1 MYKIKGGR
9 FTFMKKAF
17 CFFVLLFSIAMLL
30 CACQFP
36 IHYSQQENT
45 EDSLDEN
52 SNLTTSSDT
61 STTENDGDGTFLDWK
76 SAYLNVIEEREEQKE
91 KLGYVYDS
99 RYALVY
105 VDNDDIPE
113 LYVNGWSEAE
123 GDLIYSYKNSRL
135 IEQYL
140 GRLFGG
146 KYVERSGIV
155 INQNGHMGQYYDNVY
170 KLDPNGFSQIL
181 KASYTE
187 RYVPLENSKNDD
199 YEIINEY
206 FINGKTVSKDEYNA
220 AINATV
226 DLSQAV
232 EFYENSVPY
241 DVIKQQ
247 IADCK

>member
-1 MYKIKGGR
+1 
-9 FTFMKKAF
+9 MKKIILSILF
-17 CFFVLLFSIAMLL
+17 CFLICL
-30 CACQFP
+30 CACQVP
-36 IHYSQQENT
+36 TQQNNENT
-45 EDSLDEN
+45 QDLIEKN
-52 SNLTTSSDT
+52 SHTTTNPSTNDT
-61 STTENDGDGTFLDWK
+61 QKDDGATFFDWK
-76 SAYLNVIEEREEQKE
+76 TAYLDFIERRESEYGRE
-91 KLGYVYDS
+91 SDYGFDF

-105 VDNDDIPE
+105 IDNDDIPE
-113 LYVNGWSEAE
+113 LYAMGACEAD
-123 GDLIYSYKNSRL
+123 GDLICSFRNGCM

-140 GRLFGG
+140 SRNAGG
-146 KYVERSGIV
+146 KYVERGGII
-155 INQNGHMGQYYDNVY
+155 INQNGHMGRYYDNVY
-170 KLDPNGFSQIL
+170 KLDTNGFSQIL
-181 KASYTE
+181 KASRTE

-232 EFYENSVPY
+232 EFYENSVSY

>member
-1 MYKIKGGR
+1 M
-9 FTFMKKAF
+9 
-17 CFFVLLFSIAMLL
+17 
-30 CACQFP
+30 
-36 IHYSQQENT
+36 
-45 EDSLDEN
+45 
-52 SNLTTSSDT
+52 
-61 STTENDGDGTFLDWK
+61 
-76 SAYLNVIEEREEQKE
+76 
-91 KLGYVYDS
+91 
-99 RYALVY
+99 
-105 VDNDDIPE
+105 
-113 LYVNGWSEAE
+113 NGWSEAE

-135 IEQYL
+135 IEQHL

-155 INQNGHMGQYYDNVY
+155 INQNGHMGQYHDNVY
-170 KLDPNGFSQIL
+170 KLDQNGFSQIL

-232 EFYENSVPY
+232 EFYENSVSY

>member
-1 MYKIKGGR
+1 
-9 FTFMKKAF
+9 MKKVF
-17 CFFVLLFSIAMLL
+17 CFLVLLFSVAMLL

-36 IHYSQQENT
+36 IHYSQQKNT
-45 EDSLDEN
+45 EDSLDDN
-52 SNLTTSSDT
+52 SNLTTNPDT

-76 SAYLNVIEEREEQKE
+76 SAYLDFIESRESE
-91 KLGYVYDS
+91 YDFDY

-113 LYVNGWSEAE
+113 LYAMGVCEAD
-123 GDLIYSYKNSRL
+123 GDLICSYKNGRL
-135 IEQYL
+135 IKQHL

-170 KLDPNGFSQIL
+170 KLDQNGFSQIL
-181 KASYTE
+181 KASYTK

-199 YEIINEY
+199 YEIVNEY
-206 FINGKTVSKDEYNA
+206 FINSKTVSKDEYNA

-232 EFYENSVPY
+232 EFYEHSVSY

>member
-9 FTFMKKAF
+9 FTFMKKVF
-17 CFFVLLFSIAMLL
+17 CFSVLLFSIAMLL

-52 SNLTTSSDT
+52 SNLTTNPDT
-61 STTENDGDGTFLDWK
+61 STTENDGDGIFLDWK
-76 SAYLNVIEEREEQKE
+76 TAYLDFIESRESE
-91 KLGYVYDS
+91 YDFDY

-113 LYVNGWSEAE
+113 LYAMGVCEADS
-123 GDLIYSYKNSRL
+123 DLVCSYKNGRV
-135 IEQYL
+135 IKQCL
-140 GRLFGG
+140 GRMLGG

-170 KLDPNGFSQIL
+170 KLDQNGFSQIL
-181 KASYTE
+181 NASSTK
-187 RYVPLENSKNDD
+187 RYVTLENDD
-199 YEIINEY
+199 FEIINEY
-206 FINGKTVSKDEYNA
+206 FIDGKAVSKDEYNA
-220 AINATV
+220 AINAAV
-226 DLSQAV
+226 DLSQTV
-232 EFYENSVPY
+232 EFYENSVSY
-241 DVIKQQ
+241 DLIKQQ

>member
-1 MYKIKGGR
+1 
-9 FTFMKKAF
+9 MKKIILSILF
-17 CFFVLLFSIAMLL
+17 CFLICL
-30 CACQFP
+30 CACQVP
-36 IHYSQQENT
+36 TQQNNENT
-45 EDSLDEN
+45 QDLIEKN
-52 SNLTTSSDT
+52 SHTTTNPSTNDT
-61 STTENDGDGTFLDWK
+61 QKDDGATFFDWK
-76 SAYLNVIEEREEQKE
+76 TAYLDFIERRESDY
-91 KLGYVYDS
+91 GFDF

-105 VDNDDIPE
+105 IDNDDIPE
-113 LYVNGWSEAE
+113 LYAMGACEAD
-123 GDLIYSYKNSRL
+123 GDLICSFRNGCM

-140 GRLFGG
+140 SRNAGG

-170 KLDPNGFSQIL
+170 KLDQNGFSQIL

-187 RYVPLENSKNDD
+187 HYVPLENSKNDD

-232 EFYENSVPY
+232 EFYENSVSY

>member
-1 MYKIKGGR
+1 
-9 FTFMKKAF
+9 MKKIILSILF
-17 CFFVLLFSIAMLL
+17 CFLICL
-30 CACQFP
+30 CACQV
-36 IHYSQQENT
+36 STQQNNENT
-45 EDSLDEN
+45 QDLIEKN
-52 SNLTTSSDT
+52 SHTTTNPSTNDT
-61 STTENDGDGTFLDWK
+61 QKDDGVTFFDWK
-76 SAYLNVIEEREEQKE
+76 TAYLDFIERRESDY
-91 KLGYVYDS
+91 GFDF

-105 VDNDDIPE
+105 IDNDDIPE
-113 LYVNGWSEAE
+113 LYAMGACEAD
-123 GDLIYSYKNSRL
+123 GDLICSFRNGCM

-140 GRLFGG
+140 SRNAGG

-170 KLDPNGFSQIL
+170 KLDQNGFSQIL

-187 RYVPLENSKNDD
+187 HYVPLENSKNDD

-232 EFYENSVPY
+232 EFYENSVSY

-247 IADCK
+247 IADCI

>member
-1 MYKIKGGR
+1 
-9 FTFMKKAF
+9 MKKAF
-17 CFFVLLFSIAMLL
+17 CFLVLLFSVAMLL

-36 IHYSQQENT
+36 IHYSQQKNT
-45 EDSLDEN
+45 EDSLDDN
-52 SNLTTSSDT
+52 SNLTTNPDT

-76 SAYLNVIEEREEQKE
+76 SAYLGFIESRESE
-91 KLGYVYDS
+91 YDFDY

-113 LYVNGWSEAE
+113 LYAMGVCEAD
-123 GDLIYSYKNSRL
+123 GDLICSYKNGCL
-135 IEQYL
+135 IKQHL

-170 KLDPNGFSQIL
+170 KLDQNGFSQIL
-181 KASYTE
+181 KASYTK

-232 EFYENSVPY
+232 EFYEHSVSY